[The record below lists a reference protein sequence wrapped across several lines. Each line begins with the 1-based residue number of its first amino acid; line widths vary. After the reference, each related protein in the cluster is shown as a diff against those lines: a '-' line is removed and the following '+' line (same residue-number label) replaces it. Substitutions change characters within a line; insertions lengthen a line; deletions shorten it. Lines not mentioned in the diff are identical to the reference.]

1 MNDGHPIEETRPHE
15 VSDDLN
21 LRRRRLLRGAIG
33 IAPVVLTLRSGA
45 VAAVSSCTGTKL
57 LTTVKNVNSNGGKL
71 DPVTAVG
78 AADGNTCITEYDQTD
93 CPIEEA
99 IKIRTGQGS
108 FAGTVKIL
116 NGKAY
121 CNGGSQPYAA
131 GQQIAILSSN
141 SASSFMGL

>member
-57 LTTVKNVNSNGGKL
+57 LTSVDRLVVNKGGRL
-71 DPVTAVG
+71 NPSAGAVSG
-78 AADGNTCITEYDQTD
+78 DTCITGYDQTD
-93 CPIEEA
+93 CPTEEA

-108 FAGTVKIL
+108 IAGTVNISG
-116 NGKAY
+116 GKAY
-121 CNGGSQPYAA
+121 CNGT
-131 GQQIAILSSN
+131 GQSYTLNQKIAILSSN

>member
-1 MNDGHPIEETRPHE
+1 MNDGHPIEDTRPHE

-57 LTTVKNVNSNGGKL
+57 LTSVDRVVADKGGRL
-71 DPVTAVG
+71 NPSTGAVSG
-78 AADGNTCITEYDQTD
+78 DTCITGYDQTD

-108 FAGTVKIL
+108 FAGTVRTTSG
-116 NGKAY
+116 GKAF
-121 CNGGSQPYAA
+121 CNGTGQSYTV